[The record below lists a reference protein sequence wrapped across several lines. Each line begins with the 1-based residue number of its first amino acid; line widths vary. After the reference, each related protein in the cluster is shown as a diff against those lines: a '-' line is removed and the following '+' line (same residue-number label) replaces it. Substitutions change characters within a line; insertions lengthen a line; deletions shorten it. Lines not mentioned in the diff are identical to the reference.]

1 MALFDDFDE
10 ANEFSNDDG
19 IDNATPDGLL
29 PPRQNLMCLGCKELE
44 ATLLKRFNA
53 DRFPHA
59 MIFSGPNGVGKAT
72 FAFRIARFLLS
83 QEASGGMFASEDIPA
98 ENFDTP
104 ADHPALRRIS
114 SGGHAD
120 LMVVGRVFDEKKGKY
135 TNDIPVDEV
144 RKITPFLR
152 KTSSEGGWRV
162 VIVDE
167 AQHLNRSSQN
177 ALLKILEE
185 PPKKTVLILIT
196 DQAGRF
202 LPTIRSR
209 CQIYDF
215 KALSQEHMNELAE
228 LALPEISASDRST
241 LVNLSHGQIGE
252 AVRLNE
258 VGGVEIH
265 NDLMGL
271 LKKLPKLSEVEAFEL
286 SETLGRD
293 KKTFPIFTQLLLSF
307 LSEMAR
313 HTVRGGV
320 APSMT
325 DEQRD
330 ITSRLNQIYT
340 AQDWLIRYDAINRI
354 LTDTDRIHLDT
365 KQTVLDIIWTLEK
378 D

>member
-10 ANEFSNDDG
+10 TNEFSNDDG

-104 ADHPALRRIS
+104 ADHPTLRRIS

-215 KALSQEHMNELAE
+215 KALSTEHMNELAE

-265 NDLMGL
+265 NDLMDL
-271 LKKLPKLSEVEAFEL
+271 LKKLPKLSEVETFEL

-313 HTVRGGV
+313 HTVRGGL
-320 APSMT
+320 APSVT

-354 LTDTDRIHLDT
+354 LTDTDRIHLDM